1 MHDRVM
7 FLLGKHTQ
15 THLQKHADF
24 GQLESHF
31 KVNQDL
37 YALIPTIE
45 APSDT
50 KLYLTKGKPY
60 RN

>member
-31 KVNQDL
+31 KVN
-37 YALIPTIE
+37 
-45 APSDT
+45 
-50 KLYLTKGKPY
+50 
-60 RN
+60 